1 MPKEASAGGVVV
13 KDEGGQLYVAVIKP
27 RGRNAWAL
35 PKGHVDPGETPAQA
49 ALREVLEETGLKATM
64 EADLGEIHYVY
75 QFRGRKIFKQV
86 TFFLFRY
93 LDGQIDTLEEKMR
106 VEVDAAKWIPL
117 ADAPKTL
124 SYPGE
129 REVVRKAIGLLAKSS
144 EPTSV

>member
-13 KDEGGQLYVAVIKP
+13 KDEGGELFVAVIKP

-49 ALREVLEETGLKATM
+49 ALREVLEETGLKATL
-64 EADLGEIHYVY
+64 EAELGEIHYVY
-75 QFRGRKIFKQV
+75 QFRGKRIFKQV

-93 LDGQIDTLEEKMR
+93 LDGRIDELEAKMR

-117 ADAPKTL
+117 VEAPRTL
-124 SYPGE
+124 SYAGE
-129 REVVRKAIGLLAKSS
+129 RDMARKALSLLR
-144 EPTSV
+144 P